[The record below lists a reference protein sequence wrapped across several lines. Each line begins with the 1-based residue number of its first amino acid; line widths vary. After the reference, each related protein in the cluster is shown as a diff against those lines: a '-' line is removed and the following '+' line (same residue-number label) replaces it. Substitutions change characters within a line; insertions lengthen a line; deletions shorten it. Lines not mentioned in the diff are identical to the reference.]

1 MVRLNLVRFGT
12 PSAFQRAPFLGISVK
27 PITLAI
33 RSDEIRP
40 GELKHLLKQAVPPG
54 YAGTYPR
61 VVKTLDGEYLLY
73 ADGMAQF
80 FPLGRSPLEPFSIEL
95 A

>member
-1 MVRLNLVRFGT
+1 MVPVRLGGRSV
-12 PSAFQRAPFLGISVK
+12 FLNHPVLGFSVK
-27 PITLAI
+27 PITLALN
-33 RSDEIRP
+33 SYEIRP
-40 GELKHLLKQAVPPG
+40 GELKHLLKQAVPSG

-73 ADGMAQF
+73 ADGTAQF
-80 FPLGRSPLEPFSIEL
+80 FPLGRSPLEPFIVNE

>member
-1 MVRLNLVRFGT
+1 MKLVPVRLGV
-12 PSAFQRAPFLGISVK
+12 PSAFARPAFLGLSVK

-40 GELKHLLKQAVPPG
+40 GELKHLLRQAVPPG

-73 ADGMAQF
+73 VDGTAQF
-80 FPLGRSPLEPFSIEL
+80 FPLGRSPLEPFMVDQ